1 MDAEQQ
7 GRSVSRRHA
16 MMAER
21 GQTCIDCH
29 AGIVHKLPE
38 NHTDILDRINA
49 ELAGEAGS
57 EKE

>member
-1 MDAEQQ
+1 
-7 GRSVSRRHA
+7 
-16 MMAER
+16 
-21 GQTCIDCH
+21 
-29 AGIVHKLPE
+29 LPE